1 MRSRRAV
8 IVVIVSVMLATM
20 CVPVTTEGGTKNKKQ
35 ALKRGKVGNV
45 EWTVPHVLIHLVDD
59 ESAGS
64 SEWIIKC
71 AAPNKLQRNGIT
83 RENVPVGTL
92 VVVDGYWEDEGKH
105 TIIGTKVSLPDGR
118 VLRLQ

>member
-1 MRSRRAV
+1 MRRRRAV

-20 CVPVTTEGGTKNKKQ
+20 CVPVTTEGGTKNKKP
-35 ALKRGKVGNV
+35 ALKRGLVARI
-45 EWTVPHVLIHLVDD
+45 EWIVPHVLIHLSDD
-59 ESAGS
+59 ATAGN

-83 RENVPVGTL
+83 RESVPDGTL

-118 VLRLQ
+118 VLSLQ

>member
-1 MRSRRAV
+1 MRRRRAV

-20 CVPVTTEGGTKNKKQ
+20 CVLVTTEGGTKNKKP
-35 ALKRGKVGNV
+35 ALKRGIVGNV

-71 AAPNKLQRNGIT
+71 AAPNKLARKGIT
-83 RENVPVGTL
+83 PENFPVGMR
-92 VVVDGYWEDEGKH
+92 VVVEGYWEDEGKH
-105 TIIGTKVSLPDGR
+105 TIIGTKVSLPNGR
-118 VLRLQ
+118 VVSLQ